1 MGMSGSTDDLNSEI
15 NVTPMVDIM
24 LVLLIIF
31 MVTAPLLNQNQ
42 AADIDLPQ
50 VQARDIKDDKGK
62 PTLTI
67 KIEGTRARLRL
78 NGKDITWPELKT
90 TLENDKDVN
99 EVKEIYIGADNALP
113 YHIVL
118 TAMAEAR
125 KAKLKDGKGINKVM
139 LLTDPAEQVDLNA
152 LDKNITAPGA
162 SK

>member
-1 MGMSGSTDDLNSEI
+1 MAMSGSTDDLNSEI

-50 VQARDIKDDKGK
+50 VQAKDIQDDKGK

-78 NGKDITWPELKT
+78 NGKDLTWPELKAK
-90 TLENDKDVN
+90 LEADP
-99 EVKEIYIGADNALP
+99 EVKKYDEIYIGADNALP
-113 YHIVL
+113 YQVVL

-125 KAKLKDGKGINKVM
+125 KANIKKVM
-139 LLTDPAEQVDLNA
+139 LLTDPVENVDLGA
-152 LDKNITAPGA
+152 LDKNITPSGA

>member
-1 MGMSGSTDDLNSEI
+1 MAMSGSTDDLNSEI

-31 MVTAPLLNQNQ
+31 MVTAPLLNQTH

-50 VQARDIKDDKGK
+50 VQAKDVQDDKGK

-67 KIEGTRARLRL
+67 KIDGTRARLRL
-78 NGKDITWPELKT
+78 NGKDLTWPELKAK
-90 TLENDKDVN
+90 LEADP
-99 EVKEIYIGADNALP
+99 EVKKYDELYIGADNALP
-113 YHIVL
+113 YQVVL

-125 KAKLKDGKGINKVM
+125 KANIKKVM
-139 LLTDPAEQVDLNA
+139 LLTDPVENVDLGA
-152 LDKNITAPGA
+152 LDKNITPPPA